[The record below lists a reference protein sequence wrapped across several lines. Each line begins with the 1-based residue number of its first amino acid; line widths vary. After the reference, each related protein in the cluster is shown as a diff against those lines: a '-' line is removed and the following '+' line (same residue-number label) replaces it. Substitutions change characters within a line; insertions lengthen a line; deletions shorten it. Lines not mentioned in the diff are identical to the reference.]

1 VPDQSINSKYQTELM
16 KKQTAFALLFLLSLS
31 LPLLAQVNRCSYVI
45 PRHTDNWLFHRNSG
59 IHFEDNSVS
68 LISQPLSN
76 LRVGLKTSTFS
87 DVNGIL
93 LAYTDGAFVYN
104 GNHERINFG
113 DNLRGGTV
121 SPSIIV
127 PKPKSD
133 NILYIFTI
141 DIDYMN
147 RPQGLFYST
156 VDLSLGGGVG
166 SVSERNRELF
176 PQTAGLISAVEN
188 RNKDGYWVVSRGL
201 GNSSF
206 YAFKVTSTGIE
217 ATPVES
223 SNMGTALN
231 DNQSD
236 LLGTLKIS
244 PKGDR
249 LSFCSYGR
257 KVVELFDFDNETGRV
272 SNPVTITLPDP
283 LHVPDAAPYS
293 LEFSKDG
300 TKLYVNMY
308 SLFNSPT
315 AIFVNSRV
323 YQYDLTNGMQ
333 MTLLN
338 ESPLAQNLNSLQL
351 GRDGKIYITR
361 QGSSALSV
369 IGSPDRPGTAC
380 NFLDN
385 GIDVPATDL
394 LRFGLPTFI
403 QSYFNNPHFDYDTK
417 CDGDITEFWLHNPT
431 YSDGTTT
438 WDFGD
443 AGNTTPGTGI
453 NPTHQFSGPGVY
465 NVTVTERWN
474 GESFTTTLQ
483 VIINQLPPKSFEAK
497 GDSMYLFP
505 GSRIPLDGGQG
516 MFSYY
521 WQDGSNNQYFDVDSP
536 GLIVVEYEDM
546 NCCRNSDSLKV
557 IALDISLPNA
567 FTPDGNGVNDYFK
580 ALGPSDGIEDFTL
593 LIYNRWGQRIWEAK
607 NFADKWDG
615 TLNGQK
621 LPSGVYAWYLTF
633 NVIGNISSIGK
644 VKYKGS
650 VTLLR

>member
-45 PRHTDNWLFHRNSG
+45 PRHTDNWLFYSNIGLRFTDAAVAVNPSPG
-59 IHFEDNSVS
+59 
-68 LISQPLSN
+68 SN
-76 LRVGLKTSTFS
+76 LPNGTGVSNYSDADGNLK
-87 DVNGIL
+87 L
-93 LAYTDGAFVYN
+93 YTDGIFVYN
-104 GNHERINFG
+104 GAHERINFG
-113 DNLRGGTV
+113 PNLEGDVGA
-121 SPSIIV
+121 PSLIV
-127 PKPKSD
+127 PNPSAPQ
-133 NILYIFTI
+133 ILYIFTT
-141 DIDYMN
+141 DIITN
-147 RPQGLFYST
+147 LGTSGFNYSK
-156 VDLSLGGGVG
+156 VDLTQLSGVG
-166 SVSERNRELF
+166 AVGERNINLLS
-176 PQTAGLISAVEN
+176 QSAQMVSGVKTADES
-188 RNKDGYWVVSRGL
+188 GYWVVTRGL
-201 GNSSF
+201 DNNNF
-206 YAFKVTSTGIE
+206 YSYKVTASGVETTPVTSTG
-217 ATPVES
+217 
-223 SNMGTALN
+223 MGTSLS
-231 DNQSD
+231 SD
-236 LLGTLKIS
+236 FRLGEAIGSMKIS

-249 LSFCSYGR
+249 IAYASLG
-257 KVVELFDFDNETGRV
+257 KGIIELFDFNSATGIV
-272 SNPVTITLPDP
+272 SNPLTINPVI
-283 LHVPDAAPYS
+283 HVPLAGPYYI
-293 LEFSKDG
+293 EFSPDG
-300 TKLYVNMY
+300 TKLYVTVYRFLNG
-308 SLFNSPT
+308 P
-315 AIFVNSRV
+315 VNNRL
-323 YQYDLTNGMQ
+323 YQYDLANGMA

-338 ESPLAQNLNSLQL
+338 DTPLMNNPTALQL
-351 GRDGKIYITR
+351 GRDGKIYVTR
-361 QGSSALSV
+361 PNSQEIGV
-369 IGSPDRPGTAC
+369 IGSP
-380 NFLDN
+380 N
-385 GIDVPATDL
+385 
-394 LRFGLPTFI
+394 RFGLNCNYSENHITIPSTNTRRNGLPNFV
-403 QSYFNNPHFDYDTK
+403 QSFFDIPHFDYDTK

-516 MFSYY
+516 MFSYF

-621 LPSGVYAWYLTF
+621 LPAGVYAWYLTF